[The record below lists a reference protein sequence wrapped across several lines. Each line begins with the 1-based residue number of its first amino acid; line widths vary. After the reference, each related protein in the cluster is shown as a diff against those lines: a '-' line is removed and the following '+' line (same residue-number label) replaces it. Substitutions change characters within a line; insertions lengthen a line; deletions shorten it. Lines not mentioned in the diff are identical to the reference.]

1 VTVPVRVHH
10 IGITVS
16 NLDRSLEFYRD
27 VFGLDPGM
35 IFNITSG
42 PRQAAA
48 LDLPEHTQRVA
59 LMPVGDFVVE
69 LIEFTPTRRDFD
81 MRQDDVGYAY
91 MSFGVNDLEEVYAR
105 LTERGLKFNS
115 EPMVSADIEPVAGSK
130 FCILK
135 DPDGKNIEF
144 IQIGPGLSIES
155 LRAGAARGDAQERPY
170 VLEE

>member
-1 VTVPVRVHH
+1 VTAPIRVHH

-16 NLDRSLEFYRD
+16 NLERSLDFYRD
-27 VFGLDPGM
+27 AFGLDPGM
-35 IFNITSG
+35 TFEITSG

-48 LDLPEHTQRVA
+48 LDLPEHRQRVA
-59 LMPVGDFVVE
+59 LMPIGDFVVE
-69 LIEFTPTRRDFD
+69 LIEFIPTRRDFD

-91 MSFGVNDLEEVYAR
+91 MAFGVDDLEAVYAR

-115 EPMVSADIEPVAGSK
+115 EPIVSADIEPVAGSK

-144 IQIGPGLSIES
+144 IEVGPGLSIEA
-155 LRAGAARGDAQERPY
+155 LQAGVARGDAQRHPY
-170 VLEE
+170 VLE

>member
-1 VTVPVRVHH
+1 VTAPIRLHH

-16 NLDRSLEFYRD
+16 NLERSLDFYRAA
-27 VFGLDPGM
+27 FGLDPGM
-35 IFNITSG
+35 TFEITSG

-48 LDLPEHTQRVA
+48 LDLPEHRQRVA
-59 LMPVGDFVVE
+59 LMPIGDFVVE
-69 LIEFTPTRRDFD
+69 LIEFIPTRRDFD

-91 MSFGVNDLEEVYAR
+91 MAFGVDDLEAVYAR

-115 EPMVSADIEPVAGSK
+115 EPIVSADIEPVAGSK

-144 IQIGPGLSIES
+144 IEVGPGLSIEA
-155 LRAGAARGDAQERPY
+155 LQAGAARGDAQRHPY
-170 VLEE
+170 VLE